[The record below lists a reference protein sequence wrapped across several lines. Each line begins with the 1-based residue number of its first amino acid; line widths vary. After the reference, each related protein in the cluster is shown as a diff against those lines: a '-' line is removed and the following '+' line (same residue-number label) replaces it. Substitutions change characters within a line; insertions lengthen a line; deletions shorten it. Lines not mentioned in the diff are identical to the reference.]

1 MSDDR
6 DYRNF
11 ENDDSEY
18 TKDGNYFS
26 EKEDVRGEFSEDRDS
41 YSDRNSNYF
50 EASQED
56 NYSNKNEEHDH
67 YEKTDDSFFFEGQD
81 DEEEYIEDYTQ
92 RESSGYA
99 GFCQNIFSML
109 HGLIEKFNKKGAFVI
124 LFLLY
129 GVFTFVASIVQYKLH
144 PEQAQQLE
152 QVTKTGLSF
161 TAFSII
167 TAVVSMFF
175 YYAVSRLMFHFTK
188 KDMSPVPN
196 PVERDTRLGVYVA
209 CEALINILLMALP
222 TTILPSIVGM
232 IVGVILYSA
241 VFYDRISDERMLA
254 VGVKSA
260 IVSIVAG
267 LVFGLIIGIAAI
279 AVAVAVMK

>member
-6 DYRNF
+6 DYKGF
-11 ENDDSEY
+11 ENDDNEY
-18 TKDGNYFS
+18 TKDGNYFN
-26 EKEDVRGEFSEDRDS
+26 EKEEVKGSYSEDKDS

-50 EASQED
+50 ESSQEE
-56 NYSNKNEEHDH
+56 NYSNMKQDH

-81 DEEEYIEDYTQ
+81 DEEEHIEDYTQ
-92 RESSGYA
+92 RQSSGYA
-99 GFCQNIFSML
+99 GFCQKVFSLL
-109 HGLIEKFNKKGAFVI
+109 HGLIENFNKKGAFVI

-144 PEQAQQLE
+144 PETAQQL
-152 QVTKTGLSF
+152 QQITKSGLSVTTF
-161 TAFSII
+161 TII
-167 TAVVSMFF
+167 IS
-175 YYAVSRLMFHFTK
+175 AVSVLFYFVVCRIIFHFTK

-209 CEALINILLMALP
+209 VEAFINILMMVLP

-232 IVGVILYSA
+232 IVGVVLYSS

-267 LVFGLIIGIAAI
+267 LVFGLIIAVGAI
-279 AVAVAVMK
+279 AVVVSVMK

>member
-6 DYRNF
+6 DYKGF
-11 ENDDSEY
+11 ENDDNEY
-18 TKDGNYFS
+18 TKDGNYFN
-26 EKEDVRGEFSEDRDS
+26 EKEEVKGSYSEDKDS

-50 EASQED
+50 ESTQEN
-56 NYSNKNEEHDH
+56 NYSNKKEDH

-81 DEEEYIEDYTQ
+81 DEEEHIEDYTQ
-92 RESSGYA
+92 RQSSGYA
-99 GFCQNIFSML
+99 GFCQKVFSLL
-109 HGLIEKFNKKGAFVI
+109 HGLIENFNKKGAFVI

-129 GVFTFVASIVQYKLH
+129 GVFTFVASMVQYKLH
-144 PEQAQQLE
+144 PETAQQLE
-152 QVTKTGLSF
+152 QITKSGLSVTTF
-161 TAFSII
+161 TII
-167 TAVVSMFF
+167 IS
-175 YYAVSRLMFHFTK
+175 AVSVLFYFVVCRIIFHFTK

-209 CEALINILLMALP
+209 VEAFINILMMVLP

-232 IVGVILYSA
+232 IVGVVLYSS

-267 LVFGLIIGIAAI
+267 LVFGLIIAVGAI
-279 AVAVAVMK
+279 AVVVSVMK

>member
-6 DYRNF
+6 DYKNF

-18 TKDGNYFS
+18 TNDGNYFN
-26 EKEDVRGEFSEDRDS
+26 EKENVKGGFSEDKDS
-41 YSDRNSNYF
+41 YSDRDSNYF
-50 EASQED
+50 EDSQEE
-56 NYSNKNEEHDH
+56 NYSNMKQDH
-67 YEKTDDSFFFEGQD
+67 YEKTDDSFFFENQD
-81 DEEEYIEDYTQ
+81 DEKEHIEDYTQ
-92 RESSGYA
+92 RDSSGYA
-99 GFCQNIFSML
+99 GFCQKIFSML
-109 HGLIEKFNKKGAFVI
+109 HGLIENFNKKGAFVI

-144 PEQAQQLE
+144 PETAQQL
-152 QVTKTGLSF
+152 QQITKSGLSVTTF
-161 TAFSII
+161 TII
-167 TAVVSMFF
+167 IS
-175 YYAVSRLMFHFTK
+175 AVSVLFYFVVCRIIFHFTK

-209 CEALINILLMALP
+209 VEAFINILMMVLP
-222 TTILPSIVGM
+222 TTVLPSIVGM
-232 IVGVILYSA
+232 IVGVVLYSS

-267 LVFGLIIGIAAI
+267 LVFGLIIAVGAI
-279 AVAVAVMK
+279 AVVVSVMK

>member
-26 EKEDVRGEFSEDRDS
+26 EKEDVRGGFSEDKDS

-56 NYSNKNEEHDH
+56 NYSNMKHDH

-129 GVFTFVASIVQYKLH
+129 GVFTYVASIVQYKLH

-196 PVERDTRLGVYVA
+196 PVERDARLGVYVA
-209 CEALINILLMALP
+209 VEALINILLMALP

-232 IVGVILYSA
+232 IVGVILYSS

>member
-6 DYRNF
+6 DYKGF

-26 EKEDVRGEFSEDRDS
+26 EKEEVKGSYSEDKDS
-41 YSDRNSNYF
+41 YSDRDSNYF
-50 EASQED
+50 QASQED
-56 NYSNKNEEHDH
+56 NYSNTKQDH
-67 YEKTDDSFFFEGQD
+67 YEKTDDSFFFENQD

-99 GFCQNIFSML
+99 GFCQKIFSML

-129 GVFTFVASIVQYKLH
+129 GVFTFVASVVQSKLH
-144 PEQAQQLE
+144 PEQLKQLE
-152 QVTKTGLSF
+152 EVSKTGLNPM
-161 TAFSII
+161 AYNII
-167 TAVVSMFF
+167 LAVISMFF
-175 YYAVSRLMFHFTK
+175 YYAVCRLMFHFTK

-196 PVERDTRLGVYVA
+196 PVERDARLGVYVA

-222 TTILPSIVGM
+222 TTFLPSIVGM
-232 IVGVILYSA
+232 IIGVILYSS

-260 IVSIVAG
+260 IVSIVSG
-267 LVFGLIIGIAAI
+267 LVFGLIVGIVAIAAV
-279 AVAVAVMK
+279 VAFMK

>member
-6 DYRNF
+6 DYKGF
-11 ENDDSEY
+11 ENDDNEY
-18 TKDGNYFS
+18 TKDGNYFN
-26 EKEDVRGEFSEDRDS
+26 EKEEVKGSYSEDKDS

-50 EASQED
+50 ESSQEE
-56 NYSNKNEEHDH
+56 NYSNKKEDH

-81 DEEEYIEDYTQ
+81 DEEEHIEGYTQ
-92 RESSGYA
+92 RQSSGYA
-99 GFCQNIFSML
+99 GFCQKVFSLL
-109 HGLIEKFNKKGAFVI
+109 HGLIENFNKKGAFVI

-144 PEQAQQLE
+144 PETAQQL
-152 QVTKTGLSF
+152 QQITKSGLSVTTF
-161 TAFSII
+161 TII
-167 TAVVSMFF
+167 IS
-175 YYAVSRLMFHFTK
+175 AVSVLFYFVVCRIIFHFTK

-209 CEALINILLMALP
+209 VEALINILMMVLP

-232 IVGVILYSA
+232 IVGVVLYSS

-267 LVFGLIIGIAAI
+267 LVFGLIIAVGAI
-279 AVAVAVMK
+279 AIVVAAMK

>member
-6 DYRNF
+6 DYKNF

-18 TKDGNYFS
+18 TNDGNYFN
-26 EKEDVRGEFSEDRDS
+26 EKEDVKGGFSEDKDS
-41 YSDRNSNYF
+41 YSDRDSNYF
-50 EASQED
+50 QASQED
-56 NYSNKNEEHDH
+56 NYSNMNEEHDH

-129 GVFTFVASIVQYKLH
+129 GVFTYIASIVQYKLH

-175 YYAVSRLMFHFTK
+175 YYAVCRIIFHFTK

-209 CEALINILLMALP
+209 CEALISILLMALP

-279 AVAVAVMK
+279 

>member
-6 DYRNF
+6 DYKGF
-11 ENDDSEY
+11 ENDDNEY
-18 TKDGNYFS
+18 TKDGNYFN
-26 EKEDVRGEFSEDRDS
+26 EKEEVKGSYSEDKDS

-50 EASQED
+50 ESSQEE
-56 NYSNKNEEHDH
+56 NYSNKKEDH
-67 YEKTDDSFFFEGQD
+67 YEKTDDSFFFEGQY
-81 DEEEYIEDYTQ
+81 DEEEHIEDYTQ
-92 RESSGYA
+92 RQSSGYA
-99 GFCQNIFSML
+99 GFCQKVFSLL
-109 HGLIEKFNKKGAFVI
+109 HGLIENFNKKGAFVI

-129 GVFTFVASIVQYKLH
+129 GVFTFVASMVQYKLH
-144 PEQAQQLE
+144 PETAQQL
-152 QVTKTGLSF
+152 QQITKSGLSVTTF
-161 TAFSII
+161 TII
-167 TAVVSMFF
+167 IS
-175 YYAVSRLMFHFTK
+175 AVSVLFYFVVCRIIFHFTK

-209 CEALINILLMALP
+209 VEALINILMMVLP

-232 IVGVILYSA
+232 IVGVVLYSS

-267 LVFGLIIGIAAI
+267 LVFGLIIAVGAI
-279 AVAVAVMK
+279 ATVVAVMK

>member
-6 DYRNF
+6 DYKKF

-18 TKDGNYFS
+18 TNDGNYFN
-26 EKEDVRGEFSEDRDS
+26 EKEEVKGSYSEDKDS
-41 YSDRNSNYF
+41 YSDRDSNYF
-50 EASQED
+50 QASQED
-56 NYSNKNEEHDH
+56 NYSNTKQDH
-67 YEKTDDSFFFEGQD
+67 YEKTDDSFFFENQD

-99 GFCQNIFSML
+99 GFCQKIFSML

-161 TAFSII
+161 TVFSII
-167 TAVVSMFF
+167 TAVTSMFF
-175 YYAVSRLMFHFTK
+175 YYAVCRIMFHFTK

-196 PVERDTRLGVYVA
+196 PVERDARLGVYVA
-209 CEALINILLMALP
+209 VEALINILLMALP
-222 TTILPSIVGM
+222 TTFLPSILVM
-232 IVGVILYSA
+232 IIGVILYSS

-267 LVFGLIIGIAAI
+267 LVFGLIIGI
-279 AVAVAVMK
+279 VAVAAVIAFMK

>member
-26 EKEDVRGEFSEDRDS
+26 EKEDVRGGFSEDKDS

-50 EASQED
+50 EASNDD
-56 NYSNKNEEHDH
+56 NYSNTKQDH

-81 DEEEYIEDYTQ
+81 DEEEHIEDYTQ
-92 RESSGYA
+92 RQSSGYA
-99 GFCQNIFSML
+99 GFCQKVFSLL
-109 HGLIEKFNKKGAFVI
+109 HGLIENFNKKGAFVI

-129 GVFTFVASIVQYKLH
+129 GVFTFVASMVQYKLH
-144 PEQAQQLE
+144 PETAQQL
-152 QVTKTGLSF
+152 QQITKSGLSVTTF
-161 TAFSII
+161 TII
-167 TAVVSMFF
+167 IS
-175 YYAVSRLMFHFTK
+175 AVSVLFYFVVCRIIFHFTK

-209 CEALINILLMALP
+209 VEALINILMMVLP

-232 IVGVILYSA
+232 IVGVVLYSS

-267 LVFGLIIGIAAI
+267 LVFGLIIAVGAI
-279 AVAVAVMK
+279 AVVVSVMK

>member
-26 EKEDVRGEFSEDRDS
+26 EKEDVRGEFSEDKDS

-92 RESSGYA
+92 RDSSGYA

-167 TAVVSMFF
+167 IAVVSMFF
-175 YYAVSRLMFHFTK
+175 YYAVCRLMFHFTK

-196 PVERDTRLGVYVA
+196 PVERDARLGVYVA

-222 TTILPSIVGM
+222 TTFLPSIVGM

-260 IVSIVAG
+260 IVSIVSG

>member
-1 MSDDR
+1 MSNDR

-26 EKEDVRGEFSEDRDS
+26 EKEDVRGGFSEDKDS
-41 YSDRNSNYF
+41 YSDRSSNYF

-56 NYSNKNEEHDH
+56 NYSNTKEDH

-129 GVFTFVASIVQYKLH
+129 GVFTFVASIVQFKLH

-152 QVTKTGLSF
+152 QVTKTGLNPI
-161 TAFSII
+161 AYNII
-167 TAVVSMFF
+167 LAVISMFF

-196 PVERDTRLGVYVA
+196 PVERDARLGVYVA

-222 TTILPSIVGM
+222 TTFLPSIVGM
-232 IVGVILYSA
+232 IVGVVLYSA

>member
-26 EKEDVRGEFSEDRDS
+26 EKEDVRGEFSEDKDS

-188 KDMSPVPN
+188 KDMQPVPN

-222 TTILPSIVGM
+222 TTFLPSIVGM

-267 LVFGLIIGIAAI
+267 LVFGLIIGI
-279 AVAVAVMK
+279 VAVAAVLAFMK

>member
-26 EKEDVRGEFSEDRDS
+26 EKEDVRGGFSEDKDS

-50 EASQED
+50 EASNDD
-56 NYSNKNEEHDH
+56 NYSNTKQDH

-129 GVFTFVASIVQYKLH
+129 GVFTYIASIVQYKLH

-196 PVERDTRLGVYVA
+196 PVERDARLGVYVA

-232 IVGVILYSA
+232 IVGVILYSS

-260 IVSIVAG
+260 IVSIVSG
-267 LVFGLIIGIAAI
+267 LVFVLIIAVGAI
-279 AVAVAVMK
+279 ATVVAFMK

>member
-6 DYRNF
+6 DYKGF
-11 ENDDSEY
+11 ENDDNEY
-18 TKDGNYFS
+18 TKDGNYFN
-26 EKEDVRGEFSEDRDS
+26 EKEEVKGGYSEDKDS

-50 EASQED
+50 EVSNED
-56 NYSNKNEEHDH
+56 NYSSAKQDH

-81 DEEEYIEDYTQ
+81 DEEEHIEDYTQ
-92 RESSGYA
+92 RQSSGYA
-99 GFCQNIFSML
+99 GFCQKVFSLL
-109 HGLIEKFNKKGAFVI
+109 HGLIENFNKKGAFVI

-129 GVFTFVASIVQYKLH
+129 GVFTFVASMVQYKLH
-144 PEQAQQLE
+144 PETAQQL
-152 QVTKTGLSF
+152 QQITKSGLSVTTF
-161 TAFSII
+161 TII
-167 TAVVSMFF
+167 IS
-175 YYAVSRLMFHFTK
+175 AVSVLFYFVVCRIIFHFTK

-209 CEALINILLMALP
+209 VEALINILMMVLP

-232 IVGVILYSA
+232 IVGVVLYSS

-267 LVFGLIIGIAAI
+267 LVFGLIIAVGAI
-279 AVAVAVMK
+279 AVVVSVMK

>member
-6 DYRNF
+6 DYKNF

-18 TKDGNYFS
+18 TNDGNYFN
-26 EKEDVRGEFSEDRDS
+26 EKENVNGSFSEDKDS
-41 YSDRNSNYF
+41 YSDRDSNYF
-50 EASQED
+50 QASQED
-56 NYSNKNEEHDH
+56 NYSNMKQDH
-67 YEKTDDSFFFEGQD
+67 YEKTDDSFFFENQD
-81 DEEEYIEDYTQ
+81 DEKEHIEDYTQ
-92 RESSGYA
+92 RDSSGYA
-99 GFCQNIFSML
+99 GFCQKIFSML

-129 GVFTFVASIVQYKLH
+129 GVFTYIASIVQYKLH

-161 TAFSII
+161 TTFTII
-167 TAVVSMFF
+167 TSAVSVLF
-175 YYAVSRLMFHFTK
+175 YYAVSRLMFRFTK
-188 KDMSPVPN
+188 KDMQPVPN

-222 TTILPSIVGM
+222 TTFLPSIVGM

-260 IVSIVAG
+260 IVSIVSG
-267 LVFGLIIGIAAI
+267 LVFGLIVGIVVLVAIAA
-279 AVAVAVMK
+279 AMK

>member
-6 DYRNF
+6 DYKNF

-18 TKDGNYFS
+18 TNDGNYFN
-26 EKEDVRGEFSEDRDS
+26 EKENVKGGFSEDKDS
-41 YSDRNSNYF
+41 YSDRDSNYF
-50 EASQED
+50 QASQEE
-56 NYSNKNEEHDH
+56 NYSNTKQDH
-67 YEKTDDSFFFEGQD
+67 YEKTDDSFFFENQD

-92 RESSGYA
+92 RDSSGYA
-99 GFCQNIFSML
+99 GFCQKIFSML

-129 GVFTFVASIVQYKLH
+129 GVFTFVASVVQSKLH
-144 PEQAQQLE
+144 PEQLKQLE
-152 QVTKTGLSF
+152 EVSKTGLNPM
-161 TAFSII
+161 AYNII
-167 TAVVSMFF
+167 LAVISMFF
-175 YYAVSRLMFHFTK
+175 YYAVCRIIFHFTK

-196 PVERDTRLGVYVA
+196 PIERDTRLGVYVA

-222 TTILPSIVGM
+222 TTFLPSIVGM

-260 IVSIVAG
+260 IVSIVSG
-267 LVFGLIIGIAAI
+267 LVFGLIVGIVAVAAAI
-279 AVAVAVMK
+279 AFMK

>member
-6 DYRNF
+6 DYKGF
-11 ENDDSEY
+11 ENDDNEY
-18 TKDGNYFS
+18 TKDGNYFN
-26 EKEDVRGEFSEDRDS
+26 EKEEVKGSYSEDKDS

-50 EASQED
+50 ESSNDD
-56 NYSNKNEEHDH
+56 NYSSAKQDH

-81 DEEEYIEDYTQ
+81 DEEEHIEDYTQ
-92 RESSGYA
+92 RQSSGYA
-99 GFCQNIFSML
+99 GFCQKVFSLL
-109 HGLIEKFNKKGAFVI
+109 HGLIENFNKKGAFVI

-129 GVFTFVASIVQYKLH
+129 GVFTFVASMVQYKLH
-144 PEQAQQLE
+144 PETAQQL
-152 QVTKTGLSF
+152 QQITKSGLSVTTF
-161 TAFSII
+161 TII
-167 TAVVSMFF
+167 IS
-175 YYAVSRLMFHFTK
+175 AVSVLFYFVVCRIIFHFTK

-209 CEALINILLMALP
+209 VEALINILMMVLP
-222 TTILPSIVGM
+222 TTVLPSIVGM
-232 IVGVILYSA
+232 IVGVVLYSS

-267 LVFGLIIGIAAI
+267 LVFGLIIAVGAI
-279 AVAVAVMK
+279 ATVVAVMK

>member
-6 DYRNF
+6 DYKKF

-18 TKDGNYFS
+18 TNDGNYFN
-26 EKEDVRGEFSEDRDS
+26 EKEEVKGSYSEDKDS
-41 YSDRNSNYF
+41 YSDRDSNYF
-50 EASQED
+50 QASQED
-56 NYSNKNEEHDH
+56 NYSNTKQNH
-67 YEKTDDSFFFEGQD
+67 YEKTDDSFFFENQD

-99 GFCQNIFSML
+99 GFCQKIFSML

-129 GVFTFVASIVQYKLH
+129 GVFTFVASVVQSKLH
-144 PEQAQQLE
+144 PEQLKQLE
-152 QVTKTGLSF
+152 EVSKTGLDPM
-161 TAFSII
+161 AYNII
-167 TAVVSMFF
+167 LAVISMFF
-175 YYAVSRLMFHFTK
+175 YYAVCRIIFHFTK

-196 PVERDTRLGVYVA
+196 PVERDARLGVYVA

-260 IVSIVAG
+260 IVSIVSG
-267 LVFGLIIGIAAI
+267 LVFGLIVGIVAVAAAI
-279 AVAVAVMK
+279 AFMK

>member
-6 DYRNF
+6 DYKGF
-11 ENDDSEY
+11 ENDDNEY
-18 TKDGNYFS
+18 TKDGNYFN
-26 EKEDVRGEFSEDRDS
+26 EKEEVKGSYSEDKDS

-50 EASQED
+50 ESSNDD
-56 NYSNKNEEHDH
+56 NYSSAKEDH
-67 YEKTDDSFFFEGQD
+67 YERTDDSFFFEGQD
-81 DEEEYIEDYTQ
+81 DEEEHIEDYTQ
-92 RESSGYA
+92 RQSSGYA
-99 GFCQNIFSML
+99 GFCQKVFSLL
-109 HGLIEKFNKKGAFVI
+109 HGLIENFNKKGAFVI

-144 PEQAQQLE
+144 PETAQQLE
-152 QVTKTGLSF
+152 QITKSGLSVTTF
-161 TAFSII
+161 TII
-167 TAVVSMFF
+167 IS
-175 YYAVSRLMFHFTK
+175 AVSVIFYFVVCRIIFHFTK

-209 CEALINILLMALP
+209 VEALINILMMVLP

-232 IVGVILYSA
+232 IVGVVLYSS

-267 LVFGLIIGIAAI
+267 LVFGLIIAVGAI
-279 AVAVAVMK
+279 AVVVSVMK

>member
-6 DYRNF
+6 DYKGF
-11 ENDDSEY
+11 ENDDNEY
-18 TKDGNYFS
+18 TKDGNYFN
-26 EKEDVRGEFSEDRDS
+26 EKEEVKGSYSEDKDS

-50 EASQED
+50 EVSNED
-56 NYSNKNEEHDH
+56 NYSSAKQEH
-67 YEKTDDSFFFEGQD
+67 YEKTDDSFFFENQD
-81 DEEEYIEDYTQ
+81 DEEEHIEDYTQ
-92 RESSGYA
+92 RNSTGYA
-99 GFCQNIFSML
+99 GFCQKIFSLL
-109 HGLIEKFNKKGAFVI
+109 HGLIENFNKKGAFVI

-144 PEQAQQLE
+144 PETAQQL
-152 QVTKTGLSF
+152 QQITKSGLSVTTF
-161 TAFSII
+161 TII
-167 TAVVSMFF
+167 IS
-175 YYAVSRLMFHFTK
+175 AVSVLFYFVVCRIIFHFTK
-188 KDMSPVPN
+188 KDMQPVPN

-209 CEALINILLMALP
+209 VEALINILMMVLP

-232 IVGVILYSA
+232 IVGVVLYSS

-267 LVFGLIIGIAAI
+267 LVFGLIIAVGAI
-279 AVAVAVMK
+279 AVVVSVMR

>member
-6 DYRNF
+6 DYKGF
-11 ENDDSEY
+11 ENDDNEY
-18 TKDGNYFS
+18 TKDGNYFN
-26 EKEDVRGEFSEDRDS
+26 EKEEVKGGYSEDKDS

-50 EASQED
+50 ESSNDD
-56 NYSNKNEEHDH
+56 NYSSAKQDH

-81 DEEEYIEDYTQ
+81 DEEEHIEDYTQ
-92 RESSGYA
+92 RQSSGYA
-99 GFCQNIFSML
+99 GFCQKVFSLL
-109 HGLIEKFNKKGAFVI
+109 HGLIENFNKKGAFVI

-129 GVFTFVASIVQYKLH
+129 GVFTFVASMVQYKLH
-144 PEQAQQLE
+144 PETAQQL
-152 QVTKTGLSF
+152 QQITKSGLSVTTF
-161 TAFSII
+161 TII
-167 TAVVSMFF
+167 IS
-175 YYAVSRLMFHFTK
+175 AVSVLFYFVVCRIIFHFTK

-209 CEALINILLMALP
+209 VEAFINILMMVLP

-232 IVGVILYSA
+232 IVGVVLYSS

-267 LVFGLIIGIAAI
+267 LVFGLIIAVGAI
-279 AVAVAVMK
+279 ATVVAFMK

>member
-6 DYRNF
+6 DYKGF
-11 ENDDSEY
+11 ENDDNEY
-18 TKDGNYFS
+18 TKDGNYFN
-26 EKEDVRGEFSEDRDS
+26 EKEEVKGSYSEDKDS

-50 EASQED
+50 ESSNDD
-56 NYSNKNEEHDH
+56 NYSSAKQDH

-81 DEEEYIEDYTQ
+81 DEEEHIEDYTQ
-92 RESSGYA
+92 RQSSGYA
-99 GFCQNIFSML
+99 GFCQKVFSLL
-109 HGLIEKFNKKGAFVI
+109 HGLIENFNKKGAFVI

-129 GVFTFVASIVQYKLH
+129 GVFTFVASMVQYKLH
-144 PEQAQQLE
+144 PETAQQL
-152 QVTKTGLSF
+152 QQITKSGLSVTTF
-161 TAFSII
+161 TII
-167 TAVVSMFF
+167 IS
-175 YYAVSRLMFHFTK
+175 AVSVLFYFVVCRIIFHFTK

-209 CEALINILLMALP
+209 VEALINILMMVLP

-232 IVGVILYSA
+232 IVGVVLYSS

-267 LVFGLIIGIAAI
+267 LVFGLIIAVGAI
-279 AVAVAVMK
+279 ATVVAFMK

>member
-6 DYRNF
+6 DYKGF
-11 ENDDSEY
+11 ENDDNEY
-18 TKDGNYFS
+18 TKDGNYFN
-26 EKEDVRGEFSEDRDS
+26 EKEEVKGSYSEDKDS

-50 EASQED
+50 EVSNED
-56 NYSNKNEEHDH
+56 NYSSAKQDH

-81 DEEEYIEDYTQ
+81 DEEEHIEDYTQ
-92 RESSGYA
+92 RNSTGYA
-99 GFCQNIFSML
+99 GFCQKIYSLL
-109 HGLIEKFNKKGAFVI
+109 HGLIENFNKKGAFVI

-144 PEQAQQLE
+144 PETAQQLE
-152 QVTKTGLSF
+152 QITKSGLSVTTF
-161 TAFSII
+161 TII
-167 TAVVSMFF
+167 IS
-175 YYAVSRLMFHFTK
+175 AVSVLFYFVVCRIIFHFTK

-209 CEALINILLMALP
+209 VEALINILMMVLP

-232 IVGVILYSA
+232 IVGVVLYSS

-267 LVFGLIIGIAAI
+267 LVFGLIIAVGAI
-279 AVAVAVMK
+279 AVVVSVMK

>member
-6 DYRNF
+6 DYKGF
-11 ENDDSEY
+11 ENDDNEY
-18 TKDGNYFS
+18 TKDGNYFN
-26 EKEDVRGEFSEDRDS
+26 EKEEVKGSYSEDKDS

-50 EASQED
+50 EVSNED
-56 NYSNKNEEHDH
+56 NYSSAKQDH

-81 DEEEYIEDYTQ
+81 DEEEHIEDYTQ
-92 RESSGYA
+92 RNSTGYA
-99 GFCQNIFSML
+99 GFCQKVFSLL
-109 HGLIEKFNKKGAFVI
+109 HGLIENFNKKGAFVI

-129 GVFTFVASIVQYKLH
+129 GVFTFVATIVQYKLH
-144 PEQAQQLE
+144 PETAQQL
-152 QVTKTGLSF
+152 QQITKSGLSVTTF
-161 TAFSII
+161 TII
-167 TAVVSMFF
+167 IS
-175 YYAVSRLMFHFTK
+175 AVSVLFYFVVCRIIFHFTK

-209 CEALINILLMALP
+209 VEALINILMMVLP

-232 IVGVILYSA
+232 VVGVVLYSS

-267 LVFGLIIGIAAI
+267 LVFGLIIAVGAI
-279 AVAVAVMK
+279 AVVVSVMK

>member
-6 DYRNF
+6 DYKKF

-18 TKDGNYFS
+18 TNDGDYFN
-26 EKEDVRGEFSEDRDS
+26 EKENVKGGFSEDKDS
-41 YSDRNSNYF
+41 YSDRDSNYF
-50 EASQED
+50 QASQED
-56 NYSNKNEEHDH
+56 NYSNTKQDH
-67 YEKTDDSFFFEGQD
+67 YEKTDDSFFFENQD

-99 GFCQNIFSML
+99 GFCQKIFSML

-129 GVFTFVASIVQYKLH
+129 GVFTFVASVVQSKLH
-144 PEQAQQLE
+144 PEQLKQLE
-152 QVTKTGLSF
+152 EVSKTGLNPM
-161 TAFSII
+161 AYNII
-167 TAVVSMFF
+167 LAVISMFF
-175 YYAVSRLMFHFTK
+175 YYAVCRLMFHFTK

-196 PVERDTRLGVYVA
+196 PVERDARLGVYVA

-222 TTILPSIVGM
+222 TTFLPSIVGM

-260 IVSIVAG
+260 IVSIVSG
-267 LVFGLIIGIAAI
+267 LVFGLIVGI
-279 AVAVAVMK
+279 VAVAAVIAFMK

>member
-6 DYRNF
+6 DYKGF

-18 TKDGNYFS
+18 TNDGNYFN
-26 EKEDVRGEFSEDRDS
+26 EKENVKGGFSEDKDS
-41 YSDRNSNYF
+41 YSDRDSNYF
-50 EASQED
+50 QASQEE
-56 NYSNKNEEHDH
+56 NYSNMKQDH

-92 RESSGYA
+92 RDSSGYA

-129 GVFTFVASIVQYKLH
+129 GVFTFVASIVQFKLH

-152 QVTKTGLSF
+152 QVTKTGLNPI
-161 TAFSII
+161 TYNII
-167 TAVVSMFF
+167 LAVISMFF
-175 YYAVSRLMFHFTK
+175 YYAVCRLMFHFTK

-196 PVERDTRLGVYVA
+196 PVERDARLGVYVA
-209 CEALINILLMALP
+209 VEALINILLMALP
-222 TTILPSIVGM
+222 TTFLPSIVGM

-260 IVSIVAG
+260 IVSIVSG
-267 LVFGLIIGIAAI
+267 LVFGLIVGI
-279 AVAVAVMK
+279 VAVAAAVAFMK

>member
-6 DYRNF
+6 DYKGF
-11 ENDDSEY
+11 ENDDNEY
-18 TKDGNYFS
+18 TKDGNYFN
-26 EKEDVRGEFSEDRDS
+26 EKEEVKGSYSEDKDS

-50 EASQED
+50 ESSQEE
-56 NYSNKNEEHDH
+56 NYSNTKQDH
-67 YEKTDDSFFFEGQD
+67 YEKTDDSFFFEGKD
-81 DEEEYIEDYTQ
+81 DEEEHIEDYTQ
-92 RESSGYA
+92 RQSSGYA
-99 GFCQNIFSML
+99 GFCQKVFSLL
-109 HGLIEKFNKKGAFVI
+109 HGLIENFNKKGAFVI

-129 GVFTFVASIVQYKLH
+129 GVFTFVASMVQYKLH
-144 PEQAQQLE
+144 PETAQQLE
-152 QVTKTGLSF
+152 QITKSGLSVTTF
-161 TAFSII
+161 TII
-167 TAVVSMFF
+167 IS
-175 YYAVSRLMFHFTK
+175 AVSVLFYFVVCRIIFHFTK

-209 CEALINILLMALP
+209 VEALINILMMVLP

-232 IVGVILYSA
+232 VVGVVLYSS

-267 LVFGLIIGIAAI
+267 LVFGLIIAVGAI
-279 AVAVAVMK
+279 ATVVAFMK

>member
-6 DYRNF
+6 DYKGF
-11 ENDDSEY
+11 ENDDNEY
-18 TKDGNYFS
+18 TKDGNYFN
-26 EKEDVRGEFSEDRDS
+26 EKEEVKGSYSEDKDS

-50 EASQED
+50 ESSNDD
-56 NYSNKNEEHDH
+56 NYSSAKQDH

-81 DEEEYIEDYTQ
+81 DEEEHIEDYTQ
-92 RESSGYA
+92 RQSSGYA
-99 GFCQNIFSML
+99 GFCQKVFSLL
-109 HGLIEKFNKKGAFVI
+109 HGLIENFNKKGAFVI

-129 GVFTFVASIVQYKLH
+129 GVFTFVASMVQYKLH
-144 PEQAQQLE
+144 PETAQQL
-152 QVTKTGLSF
+152 QQITKSGLSVTTF
-161 TAFSII
+161 TII
-167 TAVVSMFF
+167 IS
-175 YYAVSRLMFHFTK
+175 AVSVLFYFVVCRIIFHFTK

-209 CEALINILLMALP
+209 VEALINILMMVLP

-267 LVFGLIIGIAAI
+267 LVFGLIIAVGAI
-279 AVAVAVMK
+279 AVVVSVMK